1 MELRILQQ
9 TEDKTDDLFESVDC
23 QTLLQMYEDYY
34 PKIGFNLPWVA
45 YLVVRQN
52 QVVGSCSFTGQPNDG
67 KVEIA
72 YWTFKEFE
80 GQGIA
85 SFACK
90 ELVSIANQTN
100 PDLAITAKTAPE
112 HNASTK
118 ILQNNNFVFSEIV
131 QDEEIGAAWLWT
143 YKKA

>member
-1 MELRILQQ
+1 MKLRILQL
-9 TEDKTDDLFESVDC
+9 EENKTDRLFESADC
-23 QTLLQMYEDYY
+23 QTLLEMYNGYY
-34 PKIGFNLPWVA
+34 PIIGFNLPWVA
-45 YLVVRQN
+45 YLVVVQN
-52 QVVGSCSFTGQPNDG
+52 KVVGSCSFTGKPVDG

-90 ELVSIANQTN
+90 ELVLIAQNAAPEVT
-100 PDLAITAKTAPE
+100 IIAKTAPE

-118 ILQNNNFVFSEIV
+118 VLENNGFKFEEIV
-131 QDEEIGAAWLWT
+131 QDEEIGDAWLWVL
-143 YKKA
+143 